1 MEKLR
6 QALVNIIKDKKKL
19 RIFLG
24 TELVIFIML
33 VSMLIFAIINNN
45 KVVETSEAA
54 NIEIEQNEIP
64 EIIEE
69 ENDEEEQAQEL
80 TEEQQKEAEKEENIE
95 KKDDKQ
101 NSNNSNKAPSGYN
114 TSYYI
119 KVNYGANVVTIYTK
133 DEQGNYNPIKA
144 MVCSTG
150 RATPRS
156 GVYTIKNSKHRWGA
170 LFGGVWGQYTT
181 QIVGNILFH
190 SVPYLSANP
199 SNLEYWEYDKLGT
212 TASAGCVRLKVCDA
226 KWIYDSIPVG
236 TPVEF
241 YSDSNPGPLGK
252 PGAQKISSNETCR
265 GWDLTDPSGNNPW
278 KNVSQQ
284 QEPIPTPQPTPTPT
298 PAPTPAQ
305 PQEQAQQNNT
315 QSDTGKTEENKSKDE
330 EPKQNKSNSEEN
342 TNPTTENKDK
352 EETKQDDNNENNG
365 SNNEDADK
373 NETQGNEEN
382 TKDDGNKT

>member
-69 ENDEEEQAQEL
+69 ENNEEEQAQEL

-226 KWIYDSIPVG
+226 KWIYDSMPVG

-265 GWDLTDPSGNNPW
+265 GWDPTDPSGNNPW

-284 QEPIPTPQPTPTPT
+284 QEPTPAPQPT

-315 QSDTGKTEENKSKDE
+315 QSNTGKTEENKSKDE

-342 TNPTTENKDK
+342 INPTTENKDK

-373 NETQGNEEN
+373 NETQENEEN
-382 TKDDGNKT
+382 IKDDGNKT